1 MIRGT
6 TPKLE
11 FTLPFDISQIEKSY
25 ITFMQDNTIV
35 LEKSFDDCEAVDNML
50 IINLTQEETL
60 KLKAGKVVEIQI
72 RVRTIS
78 GNALASNIIR
88 VNTERILRDG
98 VI

>member
-11 FTLPFDISQIEKSY
+11 FALPFDVDQIAESY
-25 ITFMQDNTIV
+25 ITFVQNNSIV
-35 LEKSFDDCEAVDNML
+35 LDKALSDCQAEGNTLTVK
-50 IINLTQEETL
+50 LTQEETL
-60 KLKAGKVVEIQI
+60 KLSSGKAIEIQI
-72 RVRTIS
+72 RVRTKFDE
-78 GNALASNIIR
+78 ALASNIIR

>member
-11 FTLPFDISQIEKSY
+11 FTLPFDVGQIAESY
-25 ITFMQDNTIV
+25 ITFAQNDRIV
-35 LEKSFDDCEAVDNML
+35 LEKSFIECEAIDNML

-60 KLKAGKVVEIQI
+60 KLSSGRAVDIQV
-72 RVRTIS
+72 RVRTVS
-78 GNALASNIIR
+78 GEALASNIIR

>member
-11 FTLPFDISQIEKSY
+11 FALPFDVSQIAEAY
-25 ITFMQDNTIV
+25 ITFVQNNAIV
-35 LEKSFDDCEAVDNML
+35 LDKALKDCQAEGNTL
-50 IINLTQEETL
+50 TLHFTQEETL
-60 KLKAGKVVEIQI
+60 KLSAGKAVEIQV
-72 RVRTIS
+72 RVKT
-78 GNALASNIIR
+78 NFDEALASNIIR